1 MMVLGLERLTLLQL
15 ALALGSDGCLE
26 DRDVSASRGELIGA
40 TFEELL
46 LLLVVDID
54 IDVGK

>member
-26 DRDVSASRGELIGA
+26 DRDVAASRGELVGA
-40 TFEELL
+40 AIEELL
-46 LLLVVDID
+46 LLLVVD
-54 IDVGK
+54 VEHT